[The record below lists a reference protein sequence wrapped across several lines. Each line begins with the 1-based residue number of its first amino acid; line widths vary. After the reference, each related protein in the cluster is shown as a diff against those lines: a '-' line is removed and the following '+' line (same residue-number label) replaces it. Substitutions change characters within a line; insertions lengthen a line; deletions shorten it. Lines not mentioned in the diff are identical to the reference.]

1 MAKKKQAQKSETALP
16 SLPPGVKLLRT
27 FSGHMGW
34 VTRVAFDPLGETL
47 ASAGPDG
54 TIKLWDRTSGELL
67 RTLEELTSR
76 VYSLAFDP
84 SGGILASG
92 ISASKVRLWESTSGK
107 LLRTLEANTSV
118 EVTSAVTSAVN
129 SVGFDPSGTVLASG
143 NSDGKVRLWE
153 MTSGKLLRTLVRP
166 TSIANNGAVNSVA
179 IDPSGRM
186 LASGSQ
192 DNTVKLWELTSGKL
206 FRTLEGHTRDIDV
219 VAFSPNGRLLA
230 SKSNDDTIRL
240 WNCKT
245 WETVAV
251 ISAPRM
257 NEREW
262 IPALAFHPTLP
273 LLATSGSPPD
283 KPEEGRSREIHLY
296 ELDYDVL
303 LDNDK
308 GARPA
313 TVVAEAES
321 YRPEKTVHSTTA
333 KIVLV
338 GDSSVGKTGLGW
350 RLAHG
355 EYREHDS
362 THGQQFWVLD
372 QLATARKDGT
382 LCEAVLWD
390 LAGQPDYRL
399 IHALSIQDADLALIL
414 FDPTNSRD
422 PLGSAEYW
430 LRQLPA
436 ECPKILVAA
445 RVDRGH
451 PVLSN
456 DELAAFCKRQ
466 GIAGGSIATS
476 ARENLG
482 LDELLAR
489 MKQAIPWDDKPVVS
503 TDAVFKR
510 IKDFVLALKE
520 SRSRKQI
527 IFTATELRIA
537 IAKQL
542 KRRVWTESVAAVIT
556 AVGEESI
563 LAAIRNL
570 SSQGFVRMLTLSS
583 GEERILLVPELMNN
597 LAASMVL
604 EARRNPRGLGAV
616 EESRLFDN
624 SYRFRELE
632 DLSEEDKALLLDGTI
647 EAFLS
652 NRLSYRCFREHAG
665 EVKLLIFPDLMN
677 LKKPQRDDLITENG
691 ASYILSGA
699 TENTFSGLVVLLGY
713 TNLFARTDQAHDVA
727 WFESDRN
734 EICGVRQIRDENER
748 TIVLLFSRDASA
760 NIRQVFEGLV
770 EQMLSC
776 RDTHVR
782 RVRPVKCSRC
792 GTPVDR
798 AVMARLLK
806 QGKSAVGCENAD
818 CLHRIDLPPDE
829 PLSVKPAQR
838 QQIVQEGAVAELRT
852 RFEEVIFELSRLA
865 QTEKLTAP
873 TCFVSYAWGN
883 PDHERWVEHRLA
895 MDLEKAGIKVILDRW
910 ENSQIGSS
918 IPRFVDLISK
928 ADRVL
933 IVGTKAYLRKFEN
946 RDPESGTVV
955 AAEMD
960 QVSARL
966 LGSEAKKKTVMPLL
980 LEGTPEEALPP
991 ALLTRVRSDFRD
1003 DARYF
1008 ETALDLLRSLYE
1020 IDPRHNAISHWKK
1033 QLARDGFG
1041 RYSSSIPVDDED
1053 LPTDEEMKQAL
1064 KRVGSRALNS
1074 AFDSNQPAVVEQHG
1088 QLVWLYSDGTTKPYV
1103 ASEAPESYRES

>member
-1 MAKKKQAQKSETALP
+1 MLSTLEGHKNEVCSVAFDRSRGMLASGCYDNT
-16 SLPPGVKLLRT
+16 VKLWEATSGKLIRT
-27 FSGHMGW
+27 LEGHSGR
-34 VTRVAFDPLGETL
+34 VCSVAFDPE
-47 ASAGPDG
+47 
-54 TIKLWDRTSGELL
+54 
-67 RTLEELTSR
+67 
-76 VYSLAFDP
+76 
-84 SGGILASG
+84 GGILASG
-92 ISASKVRLWESTSGK
+92 SWDSTVKLWEATSGKLLHTLEGRKGVVYSVAFDGSGVMLANGSGGGTIQMWEATSGKLMRILEGHSSTVFSVAFDGSGGMLASGSNDITVKLWEVTSGK
-107 LLRTLEANTSV
+107 LLRTLE
-118 EVTSAVTSAVN
+118 
-129 SVGFDPSGTVLASG
+129 
-143 NSDGKVRLWE
+143 
-153 MTSGKLLRTLVRP
+153 
-166 TSIANNGAVNSVA
+166 
-179 IDPSGRM
+179 
-186 LASGSQ
+186 
-192 DNTVKLWELTSGKL
+192 
-206 FRTLEGHTRDIDV
+206 GHTGVVDI
-219 VAFSPNGRLLA
+219 VAFSPDDRLLA
-230 SKSNDDTIRL
+230 SKSNDDTIRM
-240 WNCKT
+240 WNCQT

-251 ISAPRM
+251 ISAPKIHHK
-257 NEREW
+257 W
-262 IPALAFHPTLP
+262 IPSLAFHPTLP
-273 LLATSGSPPD
+273 QLATAGSPPGT
-283 KPEEGRSREIHLY
+283 PEEEQCCEIHIY
-296 ELDYDVL
+296 ELDYDAL
-303 LDNDK
+303 IWSDNDTK
-308 GARPA
+308 SAKKA
-313 TVVAEAES
+313 NVVRSPRQE
-321 YRPEKTVHSTTA
+321 RTVHSTTA
-333 KIVLV
+333 KVVLV
-338 GDSSVGKTGLGW
+338 GDSGVGKTGLGW

-362 THGQQFWVLD
+362 THGQQFWVLN
-372 QLATARKDGT
+372 QLATTRTDGA

-466 GIAGGSIATS
+466 GIAGGWIATS

-482 LDELLAR
+482 LDDLLAR

-520 SRSRKQI
+520 SRTRKQV
-527 IFTATELRIA
+527 IFTATELHVA
-537 IAKQL
+537 ISKQL
-542 KRRVWTESVAAVIT
+542 KTGVWVERILPSASLK
-556 AVGEESI
+556 VGVSEKSI

-632 DLSEEDKALLLDGTI
+632 KLSEEDKALLLDGTI

-691 ASYILSGA
+691 ASYILSGS

-727 WFESDRN
+727 WFESDRK

-748 TIVLLFSRDASA
+748 TIVLLFSRDASS

-806 QGKSAVGCENAD
+806 HGKSAVGCENAD

-829 PLSVKPAQR
+829 PLSVKPEQR

-865 QTEKLTAP
+865 QTEKRTAP
-873 TCFVSYAWGN
+873 NCFVSYAWGN

-910 ENSQIGSS
+910 ENSQIGAS

-933 IVGTKAYLRKFEN
+933 IVGTKGYRRKFEN
-946 RDPESGTVV
+946 QDPKTGTVV

-960 QVSARL
+960 QVSTRL
-966 LGSEAKKKTVMPLL
+966 LGSEAKKKTVLPLL

-991 ALLTRVRSDFRD
+991 ALIMRVYSDFRD
-1003 DARYF
+1003 DTFYF
-1008 ETALDLLRSLYE
+1008 NTALDLFLSLYE
-1020 IDPRHNAISHWKK
+1020 ISPRHPAASHWKN
-1033 QLARDGFG
+1033 QLLREAFLPL
-1041 RYSSSIPVDDED
+1041 SSAISFDEED

-1064 KRVGSRALNS
+1064 KRVGSRALHS

>member
-1 MAKKKQAQKSETALP
+1 MAKQKQTEKSETAAP
-16 SLPPGVKLLRT
+16 PLPPGVQLLR
-27 FSGHMGW
+27 
-34 VTRVAFDPLGETL
+34 RLE
-47 ASAGPDG
+47 GPYS
-54 TIKLWDRTSGELL
+54 TICS
-67 RTLEELTSR
+67 
-76 VYSLAFDP
+76 VAFDP
-84 SGGILASG
+84 SGGTLASG
-92 ISASKVRLWESTSGK
+92 ISDGTVKLWEVTSGK
-107 LLRTLEANTSV
+107 LLRTLDGHRNTARSV
-118 EVTSAVTSAVN
+118 A
-129 SVGFDPSGTVLASG
+129 FDPSGGT
-143 NSDGKVRLWE
+143 
-153 MTSGKLLRTLVRP
+153 
-166 TSIANNGAVNSVA
+166 
-179 IDPSGRM
+179 
-186 LASGSQ
+186 LASGSS
-192 DNTVKLWELTSGKL
+192 DGTVKLWEVTSGKL
-206 FRTLEGHTRDIDV
+206 IRTLEGHTSFVEI
-219 VAFSPNGRLLA
+219 VAFSQDGRLLA
-230 SKSNDDTIRL
+230 SKSNDYTIRL
-240 WNCKT
+240 WNCTT

-251 ISAPRM
+251 ISVPKRGLS
-257 NEREW
+257 W
-262 IPALAFHPTLP
+262 IPALAFHPTLQ
-273 LLATSGSPPD
+273 LLATAGSPPD
-283 KPEEGRSREIHLY
+283 TPEEERCREIHLY

-303 LDNDK
+303 LGSDTDAK
-308 GARPA
+308 SA
-313 TVVAEAES
+313 TTATGRVDHA
-321 YRPEKTVHSTTA
+321 KTVHSTTA

-338 GDSSVGKTGLGW
+338 GDSGVGKTGLGW

-372 QLATARKDGT
+372 QLATTRKDGA

-422 PLGSAEYW
+422 PLGSVEYW

-451 PVLSN
+451 PVLTY
-456 DELAAFCKRQ
+456 DELAAYCKRK
-466 GIAGGSIATS
+466 GISVGWVATS

-489 MKQAIPWDDKPVVS
+489 MKQAIPWDDKPVVT

-520 SRSRKQI
+520 SRTRKQV
-527 IFTATELRIA
+527 IFTAAELHVA
-537 IAKQL
+537 ILKQL
-542 KRRVWTESVAAVIT
+542 KRRVWLEEIASVFT

-604 EARRNPRGLGAV
+604 EARRNPKGLGAV
-616 EESRLFDN
+616 EETRLFDN

-632 DLSEEDKALLLDGTI
+632 KLSEQDKELLLDGTI

-665 EVKLLIFPDLMN
+665 EIRLLIFPDLMN
-677 LKKPQRDDLITENG
+677 LKKPQRDDLIMENG
-691 ASYILSGA
+691 PSYILSGA

-713 TNLFARTDQAHDVA
+713 TNLFVRTDQAQDAA
-727 WFESDRN
+727 WFESDHK
-734 EICGVRQIRDENER
+734 EICGVRQIREENER
-748 TIVLLFSRDASA
+748 TIVLLFSRDASS

-782 RVRPVKCSRC
+782 RVRPVKCSKC

-838 QQIVQEGAVAELRT
+838 QQIIQERAVAELRT

-910 ENSQIGSS
+910 ENPPGADIQ
-918 IPRFVDLISK
+918 RFVDRIEK

-933 IVGTKAYLRKFEN
+933 IVGTKAYRRKYEN
-946 RDPESGTVV
+946 KDPSTGTVV
-955 AAEMD
+955 ALEMKI
-960 QVSARL
+960 VWARL
-966 LGSEAKKKTVMPLL
+966 TGPANGHPAVIPLL
-980 LEGTPEEALPP
+980 LEGDVKESLPP
-991 ALLTRVRSDFRD
+991 VLHAQAFSDFRND
-1003 DARYF
+1003 ERYF
-1008 ETALDLLRSLYE
+1008 DIALELLIGLYG
-1020 IDPRHNAISHWKK
+1020 ISPRHPAVSHWKK

-1041 RYSSSIPVDDED
+1041 RYSSTIPLDDED
-1053 LPTDEEMKQAL
+1053 LPTDEAMKQAL
-1064 KRVGSRALNS
+1064 KRVGSRARNS
-1074 AFDSNQPAVVEQHG
+1074 ALDSNQPAVVEQHG
-1088 QLVWLYSDGTTKPYV
+1088 QLVWRYSDGTTKPYD
-1103 ASEAPESYRES
+1103 ASQAPESYHES